1 MKINNPYS
9 LKVIQF
15 LREELGL
22 EWSKDFIK
30 NCLKG
35 ADYNVVRYSLEDG
48 CKCIGWRLKMLLHV
62 YMREIEKDEWMNK
75 LFTSL

>member
-15 LREELGL
+15 LREELG
-22 EWSKDFIK
+22 IK

-35 ADYNVVRYSLEDG
+35 ADYNVVRYALEDG

-62 YMREIEKDEWMNK
+62 YMRDIEKDEWMNK